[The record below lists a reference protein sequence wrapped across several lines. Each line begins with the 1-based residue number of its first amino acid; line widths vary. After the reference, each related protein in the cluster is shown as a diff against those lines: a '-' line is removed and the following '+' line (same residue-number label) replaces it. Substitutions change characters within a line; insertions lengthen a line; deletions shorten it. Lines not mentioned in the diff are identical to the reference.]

1 MAGSAPPRS
10 LGVSGALEPV
20 LAMRQISK
28 EFPGVRALDHVD
40 LDVLPGEVHALLGEN
55 GAGKSTLIR
64 ILGGIH
70 YRDSGEIRLRGRQVE
85 ITSPRQARELGI
97 AIIHQE
103 LSQVGPMSVAENL
116 LLGREPR
123 RWRAFVDWQ
132 AARKQAQSAM
142 AELGIDVDPRSR
154 VDLLSVAE
162 RQALEIAR
170 ALSQNADILVMDEP
184 TAALTIEETN
194 RLFGIIRDL
203 TARGVAVVY
212 ITHRLEEIFRIADRV
227 TVLRDGR
234 YVGTY
239 QRDAIDMDGLI
250 QSMVGRKLT
259 EKFPKELV
267 PPGPPVLEVRGLSAP
282 GLFRNV
288 SFVVHAG
295 EIIGLAGLVGSGK
308 IEVAHAIFGALRVEA
323 GDILIECRKVDIA
336 SPADAIAY
344 GIGLVPEDRKTQGLV
359 LGMSVRANISLPSLD
374 RLQVGGLVR
383 RREERRIVEER
394 IQRLDI
400 HAASLEQTA
409 RTLSG
414 GNQQKVVVAKW
425 LEAGGKVLL
434 LCEPT
439 RGIDVGAK
447 VELYRLM
454 VDLARAGVAQ
464 VLISSELP
472 EVLGMSDRILVMH
485 EGEITGEFSRAEATQ
500 EAIMASATGR
510 TYRRATGH

>member
-1 MAGSAPPRS
+1 MPLPSTEPSRASP
-10 LGVSGALEPV
+10 EPV
-20 LAMRQISK
+20 LQMIDISK

-40 LDVLPGEVHALLGEN
+40 LEVLPGEVHALLGEN

-70 YRDSGEIRLRGRQVE
+70 HRDSGEIRLRGRRVE
-85 ITSPRQARELGI
+85 ITGPRQARELGI

-103 LSQVGPMSVAENL
+103 LSQVGPLSVAENL

-123 RWRAFVDWQ
+123 RWRWFVDWRV
-132 AARKQAQSAM
+132 ARSQAQQSM
-142 AELGIDVDPRSR
+142 ADLGIDVDPRSR

-170 ALSQNADILVMDEP
+170 ALSQKADILVMDEP

-194 RLFGIIRDL
+194 RLFDIIRDL
-203 TARGVAVVY
+203 TGRGVAVVY
-212 ITHRLEEIFRIADRV
+212 ISHRLEEIFRIADRV
-227 TVLRDGR
+227 TVLRDGHH
-234 YVGTY
+234 VGTFR
-239 QRDAIDMDGLI
+239 RDAIDMDGLI

-259 EKFPKELV
+259 EKFPKESV
-267 PPGPPVLEVRGLSAP
+267 PAGPPMLEVRGLSAP

-288 SFVVHAG
+288 SFAVHAG
-295 EIIGLAGLVGSGK
+295 EIVGIAGLVGSGK
-308 IEVAHAIFGALRVEA
+308 IEVAHALFGAIPIGA
-323 GDILIECRKVDIA
+323 GDIVIEGRKVDIT
-336 SPADAIAY
+336 SPSDAIAR

-374 RLQVGGLVR
+374 RLEVAGFVR
-383 RREERRIVEER
+383 RDEERRVVEQR
-394 IQRLDI
+394 IARLQI
-400 HAASLEQTA
+400 HTASPEQAA

-425 LEAGGKVLL
+425 LEGGGKVLL
-434 LCEPT
+434 MCEPT

-454 VDLARAGVAQ
+454 VELARTGVAQ
-464 VLISSELP
+464 LLISSELP